1 MNAPTKLAAFG
12 LALGLAFAGGAALG
26 EVVGPVDVG
35 GSDGHPAETHPSE
48 SHPSDTRPNEP
59 APTTTVGHEGGH

>member
-12 LALGLAFAGGAALG
+12 LVLVLSFAGGAALG

-35 GSDGHPAETHPSE
+35 EPQD
-48 SHPSDTRPNEP
+48 HPSDTTPVEP
-59 APTTTVGHEGGH
+59 GPTSTTAHEGGH